1 MRNFI
6 GLTQKWAHSCTILVH
21 GRNGLQ
27 VRMRTEVRVEQ
38 APGFGRLWYGEPN
51 ASSKANQTRRKHGS
65 ATQPI
70 ETRSR
75 RSDRQSRLNHLAHG
89 VMLMARPAWQ

>member
-1 MRNFI
+1 MSVEAYEVGQRSDKRGADLISDALPF
-6 GLTQKWAHSCTILVH
+6 GL
-21 GRNGLQ
+21 
-27 VRMRTEVRVEQ
+27 
-38 APGFGRLWYGEPN
+38 LWYGEPN